1 MTAPTVSTE
10 PRRIDRIVSAPR
22 HHWVGDGFR
31 VMGYFS
37 RIPDAERRLS
47 PFLLLDYAEPHE
59 FPATEN
65 ERRGVGPHPHRGFE
79 TVTIAFQGSV
89 AHHDSTG
96 KGGVIGPGDVQW
108 MTAASGILHREYHE
122 AAWARKG
129 GTMQMAQI
137 WVNLPRAHKMTT
149 PGYQAITSDRI
160 GVAKLP
166 HGRVRVIAGEYQGV
180 RGPAKT
186 FTPVSM
192 FDVSLDAGG
201 RADFAFPAR
210 HNLAILVMQGE
221 VAIHDE
227 AVRTNDFVLFA
238 NEGEAVAVEAR
249 SDARLLVLAGE
260 PIDEPVVSY
269 GPFVMSTEGEIRQAM
284 LDFQAGKFGA
294 LED

>member
-1 MTAPTVSTE
+1 
-10 PRRIDRIVSAPR
+10 
-22 HHWVGDGFR
+22 
-31 VMGYFS
+31 
-37 RIPDAERRLS
+37 
-47 PFLLLDYAEPHE
+47 
-59 FPATEN
+59 
-65 ERRGVGPHPHRGFE
+65 
-79 TVTIAFQGSV
+79 
-89 AHHDSTG
+89 
-96 KGGVIGPGDVQW
+96 
-108 MTAASGILHREYHE
+108 
-122 AAWARKG
+122 
-129 GTMQMAQI
+129 
-137 WVNLPRAHKMTT
+137 
-149 PGYQAITSDRI
+149 
-160 GVAKLP
+160 
-166 HGRVRVIAGEYQGV
+166 
-180 RGPAKT
+180 
-186 FTPVSM
+186 M

-201 RADFAFPAR
+201 RAEFAFPAR